1 MRKKLL
7 LMLGAGALTVVMSSC
22 WALQNF
28 TIGDYTLTPG
38 QTTKAKLTLRPMGA
52 AYKTVFTGARQFVII
67 GVGAL
72 GGDTTDIG
80 VSNARW
86 AVNGQFGGPQAMGVE
101 NDIVTSLASGD
112 CAQSGLDFTDITGVT
127 WKAFATLDEQ
137 ERRGPGREEVRDRG
151 TPEGEGRVGRCRGE
165 LHDHGRRRRV
175 EATTVT
181 VRPSRRRVGTRT
193 SAGGSRQGACT
204 RSAARSSGRIHDRAA
219 GA

>member
-1 MRKKLL
+1 MKKKLL

-67 GVGAL
+67 GVGTL

-86 AVNGQFGGPQAMGVE
+86 AVNGQFGGPLAMGVE

-127 WKAFATLDEQ
+127 WKAFATPTNKNDGGQVEKKSVI
-137 ERRGPGREEVRDRG
+137 EVILKAKAAAVDAGENYTIMGVVGAWKDDGDG
-151 TPEGEGRVGRCRGE
+151 TPEPTASGDSYVCWGI
-165 LHDHGRRRRV
+165 
-175 EATTVT
+175 ATGSVH
-181 VRPSRRRVGTRT
+181 SL
-193 SAGGSRQGACT
+193 GGA
-204 RSAARSSGRIHDRAA
+204 
-219 GA
+219 